1 MWLTR
6 GLHKPKSLAD
16 NRGLALG
23 NFKRSNTGLANMTFI
38 HWSLL
43 LFVLLVLA
51 GLVVLIRKTNPRSP
65 E

>member
-1 MWLTR
+1 MWVTR
-6 GLHKPKSLAD
+6 GFHKPKSLAD
-16 NRGLALG
+16 NRGLALV
-23 NFKRSNTGLANMTFI
+23 NFKRSNTGMANMTLI